1 MKKTFKKIIA
11 LVLCMTMI
19 FSVGVIGVSAE
30 EEIRTDCGGN
40 CEYYPTIIVPGLG
53 QSNNWV
59 TDENG
64 TPLVDDAGKEVSS
77 FPAYIQI
84 SKIIMRAII
93 PVIASLFSQRDIGLS
108 DALADVIGLCFGI
121 NASDENGKLTGNVMT
136 EKYPYS
142 VADSTPEQQATVFSH
157 VPFNIYDTD
166 QPFDHMYYFAYNSF
180 GNHLELVDE
189 LYDYIQ
195 MVKKQTGHDKVNLVP
210 LSQGG
215 TLTSGLI
222 EYYPDIADDL
232 HKVIFVVPALDGS
245 TIIGDVFNGRISFL
259 DADYLYNGFLGELGL
274 LDEGTARMI
283 EVLLR
288 ILPDEIL
295 LTSLQKAVDRLVEDV
310 MITSTNMWALCP
322 SGDYPTAAEKYLS
335 APEKKEIRRQ
345 TDIYYQ
351 TQLDCHDNILGLV
364 EDGVQV
370 FCLAEYD
377 VPMINVGTT
386 WNTQNADFI
395 IQLDSTS
402 MGAYSANVGETL
414 PEDYV
419 QKNTHC
425 DDPTHNHISPD
436 RVVDASAGLL
446 PDHTFYFD
454 GQKHEQTALNDLI
467 LKLALELIARDD
479 VKDVYSSP
487 AFPQFNIGRNPANLK
502 LYVSQAKDI
511 DTSKLSPADAKE
523 LAAAITDAEA
533 IIDKTVGVAGE
544 VEKSEKRIIA
554 CLVKAGVM
562 EAEAEESNSTFFKDL
577 SLWLYE
583 KIGTDGFSEHSGILM
598 QYIYERLVNILFG
611 I

>member
-1 MKKTFKKIIA
+1 MKNSLKKFISI
-11 LVLCMTMI
+11 VLCFSML
-19 FSVGVIGVSAE
+19 FSVGAVCVSAE
-30 EEIRTDCGGN
+30 EEVRTDCGGN

-59 TDENG
+59 TDDNG
-64 TPLVDDAGKEVSS
+64 VPLVDDAGKEVPS
-77 FPAYIQI
+77 FPAYVQI

-93 PVIASLFSQRDIGLS
+93 PAIASLFSQRDIGLS
-108 DALADVIGLCFGI
+108 DAVADVISICFGI
-121 NASDENGKLTGNVMT
+121 NASDENGKLTGNVVT

-142 VADSTPEQQATVFSH
+142 VADSTPKQQATVFSH
-157 VPFNIYDTD
+157 VPFNLYDTD

-180 GNHLELVDE
+180 GNHLALVDE

-215 TLTSGLI
+215 TLASGLF
-222 EYYPDIADDL
+222 EYYPDIADEL
-232 HKVIFVVPALDGS
+232 HKIIFVVPALDGS
-245 TIIGDVFNGRISFL
+245 TIIGDVFNGRVSFL
-259 DADYLYNGFLGELGL
+259 DPDYLYNGFLSELGL
-274 LDEGTARMI
+274 LDDGTAKMI

-288 ILPDEIL
+288 ILPDEVL
-295 LTSLQKAVDRLVEDV
+295 VKCLEKAVDRLVEEV
-310 MITSTNMWALCP
+310 MITSTNLWALCP
-322 SGDYPTAAEKYLS
+322 SGDYPTAAKKYLS
-335 APEKKEIRRQ
+335 APEKAEIRRQ

-351 TQLDCHDNILGLV
+351 TQLNCHDNILGLI

-377 VPMINVGTT
+377 TPMINVGTS

-419 QKNTHC
+419 QKNTNCNNPAH
-425 DDPTHNHISPD
+425 DHISPD

-454 GQKHEQTALNDLI
+454 GQKHEQTAQNDLI

-487 AFPQFNIGRNPANLK
+487 AFPQFNIGRAPANLK
-502 LYVSQAKDI
+502 NYVSMAKDI
-511 DTSKLSPADAKE
+511 DASKLSDADAKE
-523 LAAAITDAEA
+523 LEEAIAEAEA

-544 VEKSEKRIIA
+544 MENAEKRVLA

-562 EAEAEESNSTFFKDL
+562 AAEKETKPSTFFADL
-577 SLWLYE
+577 SLWLY
-583 KIGTDGFSEHSGILM
+583 KNYGTDGFSEHSGILM
-598 QYIYERLVNILFG
+598 QYIYERLTNSLCG
-611 I
+611 K